1 MKNKVFS
8 DKFSLIYVSLIGVTP
23 AIWLV
28 LSLVISLSRSQLVL
42 VTILNI
48 PSLFLVGFM
57 WGKYSQEKRIM
68 ALSEELDNSD

>member
-48 PSLFLVGFM
+48 PSAPILKFRTTFFLG
-57 WGKYSQEKRIM
+57 QNPR
-68 ALSEELDNSD
+68 